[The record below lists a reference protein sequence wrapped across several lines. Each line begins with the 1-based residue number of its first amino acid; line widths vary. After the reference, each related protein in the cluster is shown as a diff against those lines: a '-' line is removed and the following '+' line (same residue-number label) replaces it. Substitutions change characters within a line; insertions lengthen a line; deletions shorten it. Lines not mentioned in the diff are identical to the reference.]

1 MDIRSNKHNE
11 EDRDLRTAEEQTPTP
26 VNDLEEVGRKLKACR
41 KMRHLTQE
49 KLAEKMESTQ
59 NDVYRHEKG
68 KREMGIRTFIKYAEV
83 LQVYPQELLP
93 DRITQK
99 K

>member
-1 MDIRSNKHNE
+1 MDTMTNKHNE

-26 VNDLEEVGRKLKACR
+26 NNDLEEVGRKLKACR

-59 NDVYRHEKG
+59 NDV
-68 KREMGIRTFIKYAEV
+68 
-83 LQVYPQELLP
+83 
-93 DRITQK
+93 
-99 K
+99 